1 MSTRPLPSPLCSW
14 ILPLTPEPKHQGL
27 SMLPMSKVLISLL
40 DWLLCLFQ
48 EWREETQT
56 IQPPIKYVT
65 QLERKKVK
73 VLVTQSCLTLCDT
86 MDCSPPGS
94 SVHGILQARIL
105 EWVAISFSRGS
116 SQPRDWTQVSCIAG
130 RRFTDWATRQERR
143 SPYVQVYG
151 GSPFFVWHPLLP
163 HLSAYYSSGKHTY
176 WTLRAKELELWLVLW
191 GINPGSFRHHSL

>member
-1 MSTRPLPSPLCSW
+1 M
-14 ILPLTPEPKHQGL
+14 PEPKHQGL

-48 EWREETQT
+48 EWRQETQT
-56 IQPPIKYVT
+56 IQPPNKYVT

-86 MDCSPPGS
+86 MDCSPPGC

-116 SQPRDWTQVSCIAG
+116 SHPGIEPTFHAEPCIFCIG
-130 RRFTDWATRQERR
+130 RWVIYQL
-143 SPYVQVYG
+143 SYW
-151 GSPFFVWHPLLP
+151 GSPSNFMLLTN
-163 HLSAYYSSGKHTY
+163 SFKI
-176 WTLRAKELELWLVLW
+176 LEL
-191 GINPGSFRHHSL
+191 